1 MATRPVYISEHMSPY
16 VNECDIDFNFFSGFS
31 VAQKQRSFLSLHEN
45 FLKEYPQY
53 KVLEISSKS
62 NIKLGVLLSA
72 FNLMITTKN
81 RSFSVENAFQ
91 SSKVFERG
99 GPYIDLLDKTSKV
112 AKKDDRLKNSG
123 RLVAFKYFNNPYPLN
138 PKDYFYN
145 WLYINALNLNTE
157 LAKEIVEYDA
167 FTDIEF
173 NPQKS
178 INCQARSAAIFVGL
192 SKSNMI
198 VEALKSQNDFL
209 RIVYGKENAD
219 KNYEQISFDLCYK
232 NDNK

>member
-1 MATRPVYISEHMSPY
+1 MAIRPVYISELLSPY
-16 VNECDIDFNFFSGFS
+16 VNECEVDFDYFPGFS
-31 VAQKQRSFLSLHEN
+31 VAQKQRSFRSLHER
-45 FLKEYPQY
+45 FSEKYPQY

-62 NIKLGVLLSA
+62 NIELGVLLSA

-99 GPYIDLLDKTSKV
+99 GPYIDLLDKTSKT
-112 AKKDDRLKNSG
+112 AKRDERLKNSG
-123 RLVAFKYFNNPYPLN
+123 RLIAFKYFNNQYPLE

-145 WLYINALNLNTE
+145 WLYINALKLNTE
-157 LAKEIVEYDA
+157 LAKEIVEYEA

-173 NPQKS
+173 NPQRS

-192 SKSNMI
+192 SKTNMLDK
-198 VEALKSQNDFL
+198 ALRSQRDFL
-209 RIVYGKENAD
+209 SIVYRERIDD
-219 KNYEQISFDLCYK
+219 KDYEQLKFDL
-232 NDNK
+232 